1 MPTTLK
7 TMCNTVVAND
17 ALLLHD
23 AIPFIT
29 ASFFQYVPTSG
40 QNISTVW
47 SETSIVKKSKILY
60 MSSCYRKQK
69 QQIGGGACKLCGS
82 PGTNQT
88 TCPLNPKAQN
98 PNLGKHPL
106 AAHTPRLRAAAASAP
121 AVRKPAAPRVTP
133 GKMIKA
139 VTTKGYGTTDR
150 LSAGEYYRKYGPTA
164 VGQICDIRGNGD
176 LRCLLLRKN
185 GIPYWAK
192 PSKSGKGQ
200 ESCGT
205 WQPSCREQ
213 L

>member
-1 MPTTLK
+1 
-7 TMCNTVVAND
+7 
-17 ALLLHD
+17 
-23 AIPFIT
+23 
-29 ASFFQYVPTSG
+29 
-40 QNISTVW
+40 
-47 SETSIVKKSKILY
+47 
-60 MSSCYRKQK
+60 MSNCYRKQK
-69 QQIGGGACKLCGS
+69 QQTGGAACKLCGS

-88 TCPLNPKAQN
+88 TCPLNPRAQN
-98 PNLGKHPL
+98 PNLQKHPL
-106 AAHTPRLRAAAASAP
+106 AAQAPNRLMVAVPAPSVRRVPTASAP

-150 LSAGEYYRKYGPTA
+150 ISAGEYYRKHGPDA

-185 GIPYWAK
+185 GVPYWAK

-205 WQPSCREQ
+205 WQPSCREH

>member
-1 MPTTLK
+1 
-7 TMCNTVVAND
+7 
-17 ALLLHD
+17 
-23 AIPFIT
+23 
-29 ASFFQYVPTSG
+29 
-40 QNISTVW
+40 
-47 SETSIVKKSKILY
+47 
-60 MSSCYRKQK
+60 MSNCYRKQK

-88 TCPLNPKAQN
+88 TCPLNPRAQN
-98 PNLGKHPL
+98 PNLQKHPL
-106 AAHTPRLRAAAASAP
+106 AAQASDHLMVAVPAP
-121 AVRKPAAPRVTP
+121 AVRRAPAPPYPAVAAAAAPAVHRVAVPVTP
-133 GKMIKA
+133 GKMIKK

-150 LSAGEYYRKYGPTA
+150 ISAGEYYRKHGPDA

-185 GIPYWAK
+185 GVPYWAK

-205 WQPSCREQ
+205 WQPSCREH